1 MTSIA
6 KASSCV
12 VPFLAILLGAS
23 FLGVVLPSPPAH
35 GAEPTAGPFVWFGT
49 YSGGPANSEGIYV
62 SRFDAATAQLTKP
75 VLASKAKNPS
85 FLALHPTLPV
95 MYAVSEVADANGTPA
110 GAVLSF
116 AIDEVNGTL
125 TPMNHQPSG
134 GKGPCHVSVDRSGR
148 AVMAANY
155 GGGSVI
161 CLGLAADG
169 SIKPVVAG
177 TPGGF
182 IQHEGKGPNL
192 QRQEGPHGHSIN
204 PTADGRFAAVC
215 DLGLDKVFLH
225 ALDADRATLAPHG
238 FGSTAAGAGPRHFAF
253 HPGGRFGYAVN
264 ELDRTVTAFAFDP
277 EAGTLTAFQTLSTLP
292 ADVTDT
298 TGFSTAEI
306 VAHPTGKFLYASNR
320 GHDSI
325 AMYAIDGATGRL
337 TFLGTE
343 PIRGKTPRNFVIDPT
358 GQFLLAGGQNSHTV
372 TVFQINADTGTLSF
386 TGQSLDVPSPVCIRF
401 RPTRP
406 TP

>member
-6 KASSCV
+6 TVARV
-12 VPFLAILLGAS
+12 WLIAELALPLVLGAAL
-23 FLGVVLPSPPAH
+23 FNAVFPSLAAH
-35 GAEPTAGPFVWFGT
+35 GAEPSAGQLVWFGT
-49 YSGGPANSEGIYV
+49 YTGGPANSEGIYV
-62 SRFDAATAQLTKP
+62 SRFDTATGKLTAP
-75 VLASKAKNPS
+75 VLAAAAKNPS

-95 MYAVSEVADANGTPA
+95 MYAVSEVADANGKPA

-116 AIDEVNGTL
+116 AIDEANGTL

-134 GKGPCHVSVDRSGR
+134 GKGPCHLSVDRSGR
-148 AVMAANY
+148 VVLAANY

-161 CLGLAADG
+161 CLGVAADG
-169 SIKPVVAG
+169 SLEPVVSG

-182 IQHEGKGPNL
+182 IQHEGKGPNP

-204 PTADGRFAAVC
+204 PTADGRFAVTC

-225 ALDADRATLAPHG
+225 ALDADRATLALHG

-253 HPGGRFGYAVN
+253 HPTGRFGYSVN

-277 EAGTLTAFQTLSTLP
+277 QAGTLTPFQTLSTLP

-325 AMYAIDGATGRL
+325 AMYAVDEATGRL
-337 TFLGTE
+337 TFLGAE
-343 PIRGKTPRNFVIDPT
+343 PTRGKTPRNFVIDPT
-358 GQFLLAGGQNSHTV
+358 GKFLLAGGQNSHTV
-372 TVFQINADTGTLSF
+372 TVFAINADTGRLSF

-401 RPTRP
+401 RPTR
-406 TP
+406 